1 MYTSKEEH
9 VNKVNLLEAV
19 EDAVAMGDPRRVL
32 VALNGVLGMRAPVR
46 AASAEAYLT
55 ELTMALQSLDED
67 FLRTEMIEEIVSRVN
82 KVGKRR
88 SLTVTDPKIIAV
100 KDVNDAL
107 K

>member
-1 MYTSKEEH
+1 MA
-9 VNKVNLLEAV
+9 LEAV
-19 EDAVAMGDPRRVL
+19 EEAVGAGDPRRL
-32 VALNGVLGMRAPVR
+32 TVALNGVPGLRAPVR
-46 AASAEAYLT
+46 AASAEAYLS
-55 ELTMALQSLDED
+55 ELTLAVQSLDED

-100 KDVNDAL
+100 RAVNDAL